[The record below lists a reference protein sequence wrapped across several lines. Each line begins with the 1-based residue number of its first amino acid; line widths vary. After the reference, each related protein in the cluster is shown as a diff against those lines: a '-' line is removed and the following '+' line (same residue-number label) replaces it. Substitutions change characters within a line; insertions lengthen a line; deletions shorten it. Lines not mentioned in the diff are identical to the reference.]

1 MAYVQVPKDL
11 TRVKTKVLFNLTKR
25 QLICFGSAAAVSV
38 PFYLLTR
45 HSLGSTLAACI
56 MIVIALPFFLFA
68 MYEKDGR
75 PLEKILKNIIQMKF
89 KRPGVRP
96 YKTDN
101 FYAAIQEEIY
111 EKEVLGIGKTQTE
124 ASGNRKDGKKAG
136 QKGGGQKSSGS
147 HQRKNQRQK

>member
-124 ASGNRKDGKKAG
+124 ASGNRETGKKAG
-136 QKGGGQKSSGS
+136 RKGSGQKSSGS
-147 HQRKNQRQK
+147 HQRKDQRKK

>member
-25 QLICFGSAAAVSV
+25 QLICFGSAAAVSI

-45 HSLGSTLAACI
+45 HSLGSTLAASI

-75 PLEKILKNIIQMKF
+75 PLEKILKNIIEMKF

-111 EKEVLGIGKTQTE
+111 EKEVLGIGKAQSK
-124 ASGNRKDGKKAG
+124 ASGNGKAG
-136 QKGGGQKSSGS
+136 QKTGSKKSSGS
-147 HQRKNQRQK
+147 YEHKDQRKK